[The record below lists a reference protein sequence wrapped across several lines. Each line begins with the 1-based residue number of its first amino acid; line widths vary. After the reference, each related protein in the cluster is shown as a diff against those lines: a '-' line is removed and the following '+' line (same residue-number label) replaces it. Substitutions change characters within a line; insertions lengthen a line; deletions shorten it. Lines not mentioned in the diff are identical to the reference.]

1 MEIETPHSRHVR
13 SFIIAILPSR
23 PAVDKFELSGLIECI
38 VLSVLIERMWR
49 RHQVDR
55 LLEKVDA
62 VVYLLDYTK
71 LKTREEADVLRR
83 RIPLR
88 S

>member
-1 MEIETPHSRHVR
+1 
-13 SFIIAILPSR
+13 
-23 PAVDKFELSGLIECI
+23 
-38 VLSVLIERMWR
+38 MWR

-83 RIPLR
+83 RVSIPFWGKIESMIR
-88 S
+88 GMV